1 MNILAIM
8 YCSCL
13 TLDPTSVIYTKM
25 AAQKNK
31 SCAIPG
37 RQKYTRT
44 NSCCLLTSFITRVK
58 LLLQEYNTKQC
69 MPY

>member
-37 RQKYTRT
+37 IFPSISLYSTGEAPRE
-44 NSCCLLTSFITRVK
+44 V
-58 LLLQEYNTKQC
+58 
-69 MPY
+69 